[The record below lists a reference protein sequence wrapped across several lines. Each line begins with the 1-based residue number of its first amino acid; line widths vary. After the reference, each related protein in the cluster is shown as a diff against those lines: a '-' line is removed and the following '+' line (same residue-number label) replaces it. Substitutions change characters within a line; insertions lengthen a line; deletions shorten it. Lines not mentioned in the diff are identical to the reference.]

1 MAKRRVLILGAAGRD
16 FHNFNTFFR
25 GNKDYQVVAF
35 TQAGGQNLGE
45 AGMPKRAYPKELAGK
60 GYPNGIQI
68 LPEDRMTEIIRKE
81 KVNVAI
87 LAYSDLSYMEVMHKA
102 SIALAAGSDFWLMG
116 PESTMIPSKKP
127 VISVCAVRTGAGKS
141 PASRRVV
148 ELLHRLRPGIRI
160 VVIRHPMPYGDLAK
174 QAVQRFATMEDLT
187 KQKATIEEM
196 EEYAPHIERDTIV
209 YAGVDYGAILKQAE
223 KEADIILWD
232 GGNNDLPF
240 YKPDLQI
247 VVADALRPGHEVSYY
262 PGEANLRMADVVI
275 VNKIGMAD
283 PKDVDMV
290 IANTNAANPKAT
302 IIKADLAV
310 SADDHIDMNGKRA
323 LVIEDGPTLTHG
335 GMSTGAGTLLAERAG
350 AYIVNPRQHAV
361 GSIKQVYGHYPHLGA
376 VLPAMGYSQHQVKEL
391 EETIDAT
398 PADIIVIGTPVDLRR
413 FMKLNKPAVRVRYEL
428 KELGKPDLEDI
439 LREFLRKG
447 SK

>member
-1 MAKRRVLILGAAGRD
+1 MRAVVMAKRRVLILGAAGRD
-16 FHNFNTFFR
+16 YHNFNMFFR
-25 GNKDYQVVAF
+25 GNPAYQVVAF
-35 TQAGGQNLGE
+35 TAAQIPGIAGR
-45 AGMPKRAYPKELAGK
+45 KYPKELAGK
-60 GYPNGIQI
+60 GYPGGIPI
-68 LPEDRMTEIIRKE
+68 LPEEKMTEIIRKE
-81 KVNVAI
+81 EIDVVV
-87 LAYSDLSYMEVMHKA
+87 LSYSDLSHLEVMHKG
-102 SIALAAGSDFWLMG
+102 SIALAAGADFWLLG
-116 PESTMIPSKKP
+116 PESTMIESKKP

-160 VVIRHPMPYGDLAK
+160 VVIRHPMPYGNLVK
-174 QAVQRFATMEDLT
+174 QAVQRFATMEDM
-187 KQKATIEEM
+187 KKANCTIEEM

-240 YKPDLQI
+240 YKPDLHI

-275 VNKIGMAD
+275 VNKIGIAD
-283 PKDVDMV
+283 PKDVDTV
-290 IANTNAANPKAT
+290 IANTNAANPKAVL
-302 IIKADLAV
+302 IKADLAV
-310 SADDHIDMNGKRA
+310 SADDHMDLNGKRA

-361 GSIKQVYGHYPHLGA
+361 GSIKQVYGNFPHLGA
-376 VLPAMGYSQHQVKEL
+376 VLPAMGYSLHQMKEL
-391 EETIDAT
+391 EETINAT
-398 PADIIVIGTPVDLRR
+398 PADVIIIGTPVDLRR
-413 FMKLNKPAVRVRYEL
+413 FLKLNKPAVRVRYEL
-428 KELGKPDLEDI
+428 KELGKPDLEDV

-447 SK
+447 GR